1 MTDRSE
7 RTPSAFRLNL
17 EQQGKRAKELVKA
30 ARAGEAE
37 ALTRLAAHRASSTLG
52 PLKLADAQFAIAR
65 ELGFSTWSQ
74 LKSHIAVMD
83 GEYAAMA
90 RPNAVLDGDLRTL
103 HVRCGSDLQSTLL
116 AAGFSG
122 DFLEHGYPYCY
133 GPVSEGQGCVEQRA
147 RHIVDTY
154 FDEKTDA
161 AYEGEVA
168 AQYESERR
176 LQQSVQYERIV
187 IWSEYDPW
195 DQFMQL
201 RFLAHYASVPAL
213 PKLELIN
220 VDRFPGGQ
228 RFLGLGQLPAEALRL
243 LWKTRLPATPS
254 QLALGLAAWRALASA
269 DPRALAALMRR
280 GTPDL
285 PLLGPAI
292 HRHLQQLPSLHNG
305 LSLTEQLLL
314 QRLSEGPYELVKL
327 IGWLVLVGDRLPSTT
342 DSQALS
348 VVENMLHPDR
358 QLVSITLRGE
368 GPGKGPGL
376 FATWRDTFELTEL
389 GRAVLRG
396 DVDWMSLRP
405 PARWVGGVHAGVRT
419 PEWRWNEA
427 TREPVQI

>member
-1 MTDRSE
+1 MTNRSE

-17 EQQGKRAKELVKA
+17 EQQGKRAKELVRA

-37 ALTRLAAHRASSTLG
+37 ALARLAVHRAPSAPG
-52 PLKLADAQFAIAR
+52 PYKLADAQFTIAR

-90 RPNAVLDGDLRTL
+90 RPDAVLDGDLRTL
-103 HVRCGSDLQSTLL
+103 HVRCGSDIQATLL
-116 AAGFSG
+116 AAGFRG
-122 DFLEHGYPYCY
+122 QFLEHSYPYCY
-133 GPVSEGQGCVEQRA
+133 GPVSEGQGSFEQRA
-147 RHIVDTY
+147 RHLINTY
-154 FDEKTDA
+154 FDDKTDA
-161 AYEGEVA
+161 SYERVLAREYTA
-168 AQYESERR
+168 ERR
-176 LQQSVQYERIV
+176 LEQSVQYERIV

-195 DQFMQL
+195 DQFMLL

-213 PKLELIN
+213 PRLELIN
-220 VDRFPGGQ
+220 VDRFPGGL

-243 LWKTRLPATPS
+243 LWKTRRPATAP

-285 PLLGPAI
+285 PILGPAL
-292 HRHLQQLPSLHNG
+292 HRHLQQLPSLRNG

-314 QRLSEGPYELVKL
+314 QRLSEGPREVVKL
-327 IGWLVLVGDRLPSTT
+327 LGWLTFFGDPLPSTT
-342 DSQALS
+342 DLQGLS
-348 VVENMLHPDR
+348 TVENMLHPDR
-358 QLVSITLRGE
+358 RLLSITAQGE

-376 FATWRDTFELTEL
+376 HAIWRDTLELTEL

-396 DVDWMSLRP
+396 DVDWMSLQP
-405 PARWVGGVHAGVRT
+405 AARWVGGVHVGVRT
-419 PEWRWNEA
+419 PDLRWDEA
-427 TREPVQI
+427 TREAVPV